1 MEVVVT
7 EEKKKIFRARKTM
20 KISDR
25 QQLES
30 LHSTLLTAAPGL
42 SGPSPPPLMNGTH
55 KEDGQKLGDK
65 EQNNISDSNSP
76 HAASPASPAPY
87 LSLNL
92 SPSPSSSQSP
102 KAKDETLT
110 SPTSP
115 FHSLNSELKK
125 MEEEKKGSSSSSSNV
140 TLATTESKEKWAKDT
155 EVVTETEKKLVG
167 QTATED
173 KAVVTTKESV
183 KGSAPCSPLS
193 PTMSDCTKP
202 MNTASDT
209 SKAKDTEA
217 STTKVKD
224 GKPPSPKS
232 IKPDSSPACPSSS
245 HPASSSCADLKQ
257 EKEIKD
263 QDIKEE
269 KDDKED
275 VKKASVSE
283 EKMELDVVKEEIKR
297 EKTTKPSR
305 PSSTPPSNTEK
316 GSTSGLKRTYS
327 EGYEKDG
334 QTVKREAKRPK
345 VKHDEL
351 EAQLELKI
359 TAKTEKAH
367 HKLEKIVQQLVDE
380 RLRVLELTI
389 FDKHFQE
396 LKDRVDKID
405 CATKHQ
411 TAITTLQAKIARLS
425 KKFGEANQVS
435 ENKRKQE
442 TLAAVTSTAA
452 TVAQAAAVSNN
463 SQAQRVVRTSLEAKQ
478 TPTTVSSPI
487 VPETLQMVLDSEE
500 EFTFSSEEERD
511 SDDERLHFEERL
523 DPAEDIIPDETVNTP
538 LTPSPASCK
547 GSGHRCEKNR
557 AKEPVAKRAKVDK
570 KPTQSW
576 KTETDVDMAPQ
587 ALRFLPTQEP
597 GPQLRP
603 CDAHTP
609 MSLFKMFF
617 SETAMSILCRN
628 TNAQAARSRAKGHK
642 YKCSDVSISEL
653 YRYIGLLFYM
663 AMVKLRSIRDYWRRE
678 SLFSVPF
685 PATVM
690 SRDRYRTISWN
701 LHMSHPDAD
710 KDNDGK
716 RGTAA
721 HDRLFRVRPLMDSIR
736 LACKAIYH
744 PRRNLAVDERM
755 VACKAN
761 TGMTQYVKAKPT
773 RWGFKL
779 FVLADSSNG
788 YTVDFAVYTGKNNF
802 PTGHGLPYDAVTSLL
817 DRTVLGSG
825 YHVYMD
831 NFYTSPKLL
840 TDLFALKFGACG
852 TYRDNRKDC
861 PQNAANS
868 LTNKSVRGS
877 IRWIRD
883 GHLVFVKWMDT
894 REVSVCSTIHAAYT
908 GDTVQRRVKTQNGWR
923 TKTFPCPAP
932 VTAYNHHMGGVDL
945 SDQLLQYYTTQHKT
959 MKWYRKL
966 FLHFLDIA
974 ATNAYIVHKE
984 LYGTMSH
991 KEFME
996 ELIAELC
1003 GVSQKIT
1010 PKRSSVDHVPVPGAG
1025 QASDATAGRRICVL
1039 CKAKHANPALPAPA
1053 PAPGP
1058 SSTSTA
1064 MVPQAPILQLITS
1077 TSNVASTLA
1086 TGITT
1091 QSPTGTLLLKTAS
1104 GSSVV
1109 APGQPLLIQLPISMT
1124 NGQTGTLVNIP
1135 VSSLSAAS
1143 SLNKAKT
1150 TASTATFILKPA
1162 STTTTAP
1169 VSAPTVATVPTLQ
1182 PSTVQMSSAQISI
1195 ARPVYQGGA
1204 GTITTPNA
1212 GVSVTTARTPVQSV
1226 SVAGAMSSASSPAAS
1241 GPAATGSTAP
1251 GPPQGTSLTSKT
1263 DNQATGSNASKSAA
1277 PAARPKGSVIDLT
1290 EDDDDVQV
1298 TGVKNATVPS
1308 PSLRPHPVVS
1318 IPNSAGARSSP
1329 QSIQNPN
1336 NPQLTVHHRPQL
1348 DSSMKPRTVTT
1359 TTPTRGTNMVLPP
1372 LPPAPAPQRL
1382 PPEAERTSPPQQP
1395 QLKLVPSQTG
1405 IVLSWCVSE
1414 TDRTCAAVDSY
1425 HLYAFHQDNS
1435 NTNSAQQH
1443 WKKIGEV
1450 KALPLPMACTL
1461 TQFQS
1466 GSTYHFAV
1474 RAKDIYGRFGT
1485 FCEPQCTNVISASSN

>member
-305 PSSTPPSNTEK
+305 PSSTPPSNTEEK

-487 VPETLQMVLDSEE
+487 VP
-500 EFTFSSEEERD
+500 
-511 SDDERLHFEERL
+511 
-523 DPAEDIIPDETVNTP
+523 
-538 LTPSPASCK
+538 
-547 GSGHRCEKNR
+547 
-557 AKEPVAKRAKVDK
+557 
-570 KPTQSW
+570 
-576 KTETDVDMAPQ
+576 
-587 ALRFLPTQEP
+587 
-597 GPQLRP
+597 
-603 CDAHTP
+603 
-609 MSLFKMFF
+609 
-617 SETAMSILCRN
+617 
-628 TNAQAARSRAKGHK
+628 
-642 YKCSDVSISEL
+642 
-653 YRYIGLLFYM
+653 
-663 AMVKLRSIRDYWRRE
+663 
-678 SLFSVPF
+678 
-685 PATVM
+685 
-690 SRDRYRTISWN
+690 
-701 LHMSHPDAD
+701 
-710 KDNDGK
+710 
-716 RGTAA
+716 
-721 HDRLFRVRPLMDSIR
+721 
-736 LACKAIYH
+736 
-744 PRRNLAVDERM
+744 
-755 VACKAN
+755 
-761 TGMTQYVKAKPT
+761 
-773 RWGFKL
+773 
-779 FVLADSSNG
+779 
-788 YTVDFAVYTGKNNF
+788 
-802 PTGHGLPYDAVTSLL
+802 
-817 DRTVLGSG
+817 
-825 YHVYMD
+825 
-831 NFYTSPKLL
+831 
-840 TDLFALKFGACG
+840 
-852 TYRDNRKDC
+852 
-861 PQNAANS
+861 
-868 LTNKSVRGS
+868 
-877 IRWIRD
+877 
-883 GHLVFVKWMDT
+883 
-894 REVSVCSTIHAAYT
+894 
-908 GDTVQRRVKTQNGWR
+908 
-923 TKTFPCPAP
+923 
-932 VTAYNHHMGGVDL
+932 
-945 SDQLLQYYTTQHKT
+945 
-959 MKWYRKL
+959 
-966 FLHFLDIA
+966 
-974 ATNAYIVHKE
+974 
-984 LYGTMSH
+984 
-991 KEFME
+991 
-996 ELIAELC
+996 
-1003 GVSQKIT
+1003 
-1010 PKRSSVDHVPVPGAG
+1010 
-1025 QASDATAGRRICVL
+1025 
-1039 CKAKHANPALPAPA
+1039 ANPALPAPA